1 MTKWGYFSKLSTF
14 IVKMPLPSSLPQ
26 DGEKMVGV
34 IPMLR
39 SIREGMRVFILL
51 KHSWTIVRHPGNHE

>member
-1 MTKWGYFSKLSTF
+1 
-14 IVKMPLPSSLPQ
+14 
-26 DGEKMVGV
+26 MVGV